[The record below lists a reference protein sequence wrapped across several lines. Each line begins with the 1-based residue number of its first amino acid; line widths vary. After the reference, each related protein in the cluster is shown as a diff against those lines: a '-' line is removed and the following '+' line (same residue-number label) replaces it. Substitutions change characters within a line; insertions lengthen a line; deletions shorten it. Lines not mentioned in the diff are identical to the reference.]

1 MFDGDKSESFQ
12 TRTAYTACLRRHQ
25 RIHFRYGVIMTK
37 RVSIFFFF
45 SFLLL
50 SLGPFSLCFLI
61 VLSRGASL
69 HLVLWQLLVSSLWA
83 CCMVLIGYG
92 KY

>member
-1 MFDGDKSESFQ
+1 
-12 TRTAYTACLRRHQ
+12 
-25 RIHFRYGVIMTK
+25 MTK
-37 RVSIFFFF
+37 RVSIFFF
-45 SFLLL
+45 
-50 SLGPFSLCFLI
+50 SLGSFSLYFLI
-61 VLSRGASL
+61 VWSRGASL